1 MAGQIKVLRTPDA
14 ARYLGLSPST
24 LAKMRLRGD
33 GPAYFKSGRRIVV
46 YDVEELDSY
55 LLKRKRISTSDLSN
69 QGNELSIS
77 VRSLDNSGKD

>member
-24 LAKMRLRGD
+24 LAKLRLRGD

-46 YDVEELDSY
+46 YDVEELVSY
-55 LLKRKRISTSDLSN
+55 LLKRKRVSTSDLSN
-69 QGNELSIS
+69 QANELSMP
-77 VRSLDNSGKD
+77 VGGLDNSGKD